1 VIEYKS
7 CPEKADL
14 TKNAKKVVSDRFVT
28 AFENKS
34 GQPANPVF
42 MRVSAIS
49 ARVRI
54 PLSLL
59 KKPVKSR
66 VSRLFANDG

>member
-1 VIEYKS
+1 VTAFVMANVMVSHIF
-7 CPEKADL
+7 L

-42 MRVSAIS
+42 MRVSAI
-49 ARVRI
+49 
-54 PLSLL
+54 L
-59 KKPVKSR
+59 
-66 VSRLFANDG
+66 